1 MFVSTIIR
9 SFFPKQ
15 NVECGVLKCPPP
27 TASYWKLVKRLKIS
41 MNYENIHHNW
51 GNKLNLKQ
59 TQIYKFFR
67 QLIFGNCDLNF
78 ETGFHKKGIVK
89 FVKKII
95 IMEKT
100 V

>member
-1 MFVSTIIR
+1 
-9 SFFPKQ
+9 
-15 NVECGVLKCPPP
+15 
-27 TASYWKLVKRLKIS
+27 

-51 GNKLNLKQ
+51 GNKSNLKQ

-67 QLIFGNCDLNF
+67 QLIFENCDLNF

-95 IMEKT
+95 IRKKT